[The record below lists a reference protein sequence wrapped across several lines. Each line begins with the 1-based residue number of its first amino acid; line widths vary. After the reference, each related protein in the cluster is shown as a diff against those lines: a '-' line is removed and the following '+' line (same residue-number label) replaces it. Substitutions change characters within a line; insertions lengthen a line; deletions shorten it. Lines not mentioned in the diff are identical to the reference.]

1 MATVRYFHLPAGKFF
16 LAKNANATVVKR
28 PPLSELILSAQD
40 RQSVFKLKM
49 DLHIE
54 LIALT
59 RWRAGNPSQSVGEP
73 VAT

>member
-1 MATVRYFHLPAGKFF
+1 MTTVHYFDLPAGKFF
-16 LAKNANATVVKR
+16 LTKNANATVVKR

-40 RQSVFKLKM
+40 RQSILKLKM

-59 RWRAGNPSQSVGEP
+59 RWRAGNLSQSVGEP
-73 VAT
+73 VAM